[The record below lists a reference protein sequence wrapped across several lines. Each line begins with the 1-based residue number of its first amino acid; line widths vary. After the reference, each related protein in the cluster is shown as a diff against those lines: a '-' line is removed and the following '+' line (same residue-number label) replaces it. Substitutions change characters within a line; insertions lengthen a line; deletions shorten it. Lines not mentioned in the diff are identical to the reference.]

1 MKKSFYAF
9 YILLSLIVCG
19 CNKNIITSQGESNMG
34 TNDSTSISD
43 NSDKGANQN
52 YITAKRVYDLEYDVG
67 GHPNETMTLEEFPE
81 LTFKRDGSGVALL
94 IEGRETVVDSD
105 RIGAK
110 GIYLADVNN
119 DGYAD
124 LAYYQNRTNGSSNN
138 GYLVKI
144 YDYHN
149 DKFLFNNDNNK
160 SSILDL
166 DDEGLLIIEE
176 LDNRVNSSLKALS
189 RAGRFLAGDEISFE
203 WFNFDFKLKGL
214 SLEFTKY
221 KDGVGLAYLNQKT
234 YVMLRLYGIGS
245 ESLDKAIPIE
255 QINVKRNDELYSF
268 EVTNSSVASIF
279 NIVYTFLQTG
289 TIETQVS
296 IDQVTVSEQINIVL
310 L

>member
-1 MKKSFYAF
+1 MKKNFYAF

-19 CNKNIITSQGESNMG
+19 CNKNIITSQGGSNMG
-34 TNDSTSISD
+34 TNDSTSIND
-43 NSDKGANQN
+43 NSDKGANQK
-52 YITAKRVYDLEYDVG
+52 YITAKRVYDLEYNVNG
-67 GHPNETMTLEEFPE
+67 YPEETMTLEEFPE
-81 LTFKRDGSGVALL
+81 LTFKRDGSSAALL
-94 IEGRETVVDSD
+94 IEGRETVVDSN

-119 DGYAD
+119 DGYTD

-166 DDEGLLIIEE
+166 DDEGVLIIEE
-176 LDNRVNSSLKALS
+176 LDNRNSSLKELI
-189 RAGRFLAGDEISFE
+189 RAGRFIAGSEISFE

-279 NIVYTFLQTG
+279 NIAYTFLQTG
-289 TIETQVS
+289 TIEIYVS
-296 IDQVTVSEQINIVL
+296 IDQVTASEQINIVL